1 METQHRR
8 EITKILINQTIYG
21 KNGARNQIKLIQ
33 HQYESWMLLIDSGCV
48 QCVDDLEELIMD
60 LQMHVSW
67 IKEQYNL

>member
-1 METQHRR
+1 MQNKL
-8 EITKILINQTIYG
+8 EITNTLINQTIYG

-48 QCVDDLEELIMD
+48 QSDVDDLEELIMD